1 MKKDKDYLRKRFYV
15 IYEFYRKDYRNNVL
29 ILDELKKLVERS
41 FASNNLK
48 SLVKINKEMDKMI
61 RESYPPER
69 KRIEENLSKLDD
81 EIYLDENDR
90 MKEIEKV
97 LKSGGITNDREYKL
111 LLDYVEE
118 LFRENRD
125 MDKVNHM
132 LELYKKK

>member
-97 LKSGGITNDREYKL
+97 LKSGGITNDQEYKL